1 MNKINPL
8 VDEYKNQ
15 INNVQQ
21 ESLKEISN
29 LNNLITLSSEYL
41 HLLRLSVRQR
51 GFSSVS
57 DEIHFFK
64 DLKPFISGHL
74 KYFTH
79 VHTYLMKR
87 PKVSISSQRK
97 YIHIILDKFE
107 AQKTREIDFVKYYR
121 HNATRLDHIYFVR
134 GMHTIAI
141 TNTIYHFIDPEFST
155 SHDDVVAKIIAYDL
169 LTTFYKQELRAL
181 KNQKITPLTE
191 MPTLSFQ
198 KISWTAS
205 KTDLVELL
213 YATYAIGAIQNGNV
227 DIKSLAKL
235 FETLFDIDLG
245 NFYKTYGEIR
255 AREKDRTK
263 FLDKMKFSLL
273 RKMENDDN

>member
-1 MNKINPL
+1 MNKINHL

-15 INNVQQ
+15 INRYQP

-29 LNNLITLSSEYL
+29 LKFLINLSSEYL
-41 HLLRLSVRQR
+41 HQLRLSIRQR
-51 GFSSVS
+51 GFLSKE

-64 DLKPFISGHL
+64 NIKPLVNGHL
-74 KYFTH
+74 KYFSH
-79 VHTYLMKR
+79 VHYYLMNR
-87 PKVSISSQRK
+87 PKISASRQRK

-141 TNTIYHFIDPEFST
+141 TKTIYHFIDPEFST
-155 SHDDVVAKIIAYDL
+155 THDDNMAKIVAYDL
-169 LTTFYKQELRAL
+169 LMTYYKKELLYL
-181 KNQKITPLTE
+181 KTLKLPLINESSSLKTQS
-191 MPTLSFQ
+191 L
-198 KISWTAS
+198 KWTAS
-205 KTDLVELL
+205 KTDLVELI
-213 YATYAIGAIQNGNV
+213 YAMYAIGAIENGNI
-227 DIKSLAKL
+227 DLKSLAKIC
-235 FETLFDIDLG
+235 ETLFDIELG

-263 FLDKMKFSLL
+263 FLDNLRLSLL
-273 RKMENDDN
+273 RKMDKDDD